1 MPTQQF
7 KSFKELQDFAKKKQM
22 GSTKAGLQGLAG
34 GAPNSMGLVS
44 TESLNPGTPLL
55 PAFKGLE
62 AAPNAGVL
70 TQKNVELSPWFDKA
84 LGSVY
89 TNRDQALAGLP
100 QAQETANMQASNMMA
115 MRGGLGA
122 GAANRLSQSAAE
134 QGAVSRQNILSQS
147 ASDIAG
153 LEADKAQAISDLD
166 KYNTGQQLDTAKFNS
181 QNRIL
186 ETDARNA
193 MDKFKYGQ
201 EMKLFG
207 AGNTAYALQN
217 AGGGKK

>member
-1 MPTQQF
+1 MSTIAK
-7 KSFKELQDFAKKKQM
+7 KSPFAK
-22 GSTKAGLQGLAG
+22 SQGLWNVEN
-34 GAPNSMGLVS
+34 PQTGLVS
-44 TESLNPGTPLL
+44 TADTSGTPLL
-55 PAFKGLE
+55 PAFKGLD

-70 TQKNVELSPWFDKA
+70 TQNNVNLSPWFDQSIGTA
-84 LGSVY
+84 MN
-89 TNRDQALAGLP
+89 NRDQALASLP
-100 QAQETANMQASNMMA
+100 QAQETANLQASNMQA

-122 GAANRLSQSAAE
+122 GAANRFAQGAAE
-134 QGAVSRQNILSQS
+134 QGAISRQNIMGQS

-153 LEADKAQAISDLD
+153 LQADKAQAVSDLD
-166 KYNTGQQLDTAKFNS
+166 KYNTGQQLDVSKFNS

-217 AGGGKK
+217 AAGGGKK